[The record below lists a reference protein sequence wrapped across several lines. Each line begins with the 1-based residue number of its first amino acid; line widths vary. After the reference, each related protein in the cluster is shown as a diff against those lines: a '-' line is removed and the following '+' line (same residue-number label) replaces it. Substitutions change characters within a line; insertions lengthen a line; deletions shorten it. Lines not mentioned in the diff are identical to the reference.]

1 MNEVK
6 RTGFH
11 VFIFFLSRDNPL
23 QTSLQNPLQTKI
35 MAKKAEYIQIVN
47 IHYCALSRVQL

>member
-11 VFIFFLSRDNPL
+11 VFIFFSRYNPL